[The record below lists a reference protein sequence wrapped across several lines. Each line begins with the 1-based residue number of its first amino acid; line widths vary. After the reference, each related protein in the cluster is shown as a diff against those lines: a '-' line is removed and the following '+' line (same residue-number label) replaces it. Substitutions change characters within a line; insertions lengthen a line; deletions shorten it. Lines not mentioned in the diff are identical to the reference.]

1 MCHCRFINCNKCI
14 TLGDVDNGVGYACVG
29 AGRGLCKFFEPS
41 HKFGVTAPQR
51 KSYDVLIKNI
61 LKKHSEDLCEIKF
74 SLQDSGSI

>member
-1 MCHCRFINCNKCI
+1 MCGSR
-14 TLGDVDNGVGYACVG
+14 G
-29 AGRGLCKFFEPS
+29 GLCKFFEPS